1 MGALKDELLGLML
14 APPVTVE
21 DVIIGLNNLDRA
33 VINDVMRNRAKNNID
48 YITIYID
55 NGHIYTN
62 SELDNFKINI
72 EMLAGEGKALTGRD
86 ANQINKAIVD
96 WFKEQYGE
104 GEGMTVTEPLKDTI
118 NIRWS

>member
-1 MGALKDELLGLML
+1 MGALKDELLGLMS

-72 EMLAGEGKALTGRD
+72 EMLAGEDKALTGRD
-86 ANQINKAIVD
+86 TNQINKAIVD

-104 GEGMTVTEPLKDTI
+104 GD
-118 NIRWS
+118 NH